1 MGGDGSTI
9 LEVDGSGAAS
19 NWCVYNR
26 DCVYGIGTNANQLNV
41 YGKGTAGINFQVSNV
56 SNAMVIDSNGRVG
69 IGTTSPSAPLEIS
82 AGNTQSPLTNGLYV
96 YNSTNVANRDAIIAA
111 QVAGSSGGD
120 AYISLDVKNE
130 YGWSIGLDNDDSNKL
145 KISGDYDSLTA
156 ATRMVID
163 NTGKVGIGTTSPTQ
177 LLEVNGVVKA
187 SAFQGDGS
195 GLTGI
200 SAGKWS
206 DATGGINYTGGKV
219 GIGKSSPS
227 EMLEVNGSVKASSF
241 KKSDGTVLESG
252 LGTAHSVWH
261 KSSDGKERI
270 RWRKNSTTYFR
281 SGHNNSPLFEFRN
294 SSDQWRIKID
304 DKGRINR
311 YYYD

>member
-1 MGGDGSTI
+1 MTKNGLLYDSGAFKKNTGGSAYFNDNDKSVYIGKATTSTAMGGDGSTI

-130 YGWSIGLDNDDSNKL
+130 YGWSIGIDNDDSNKL

-156 ATRMVID
+156 RH
-163 NTGKVGIGTTSPTQ
+163 G
-177 LLEVNGVVKA
+177 
-187 SAFQGDGS
+187 
-195 GLTGI
+195 
-200 SAGKWS
+200 W
-206 DATGGINYTGGKV
+206 
-219 GIGKSSPS
+219 
-227 EMLEVNGSVKASSF
+227 
-241 KKSDGTVLESG
+241 
-252 LGTAHSVWH
+252 
-261 KSSDGKERI
+261 
-270 RWRKNSTTYFR
+270 
-281 SGHNNSPLFEFRN
+281 
-294 SSDQWRIKID
+294 
-304 DKGRINR
+304 
-311 YYYD
+311 